1 MRLKMET
8 ITRFFRVEHQSFFLL
23 GPRGTGKSTFVR
35 ANFPDALYIDLL
47 QPDLFRSLLA
57 RPERLRE
64 MVHGNPGTP
73 TIVLDEIQKVPQL
86 LDVVHA
92 LMEEDRRRR
101 FVLTGSSPRKLKRD
115 GADMLAG
122 RALLKRMHPF
132 VAGELGKAFSLPD
145 ALRHGM
151 IPVVVGSPDPEA
163 TLQSYVDLYLR
174 EEIQAEGMTRNI
186 GNFTRFLE
194 AASFSHGSQ
203 LTVSNISRECGVER
217 KTVEGYLS
225 ILEDLLLT
233 FRVPVFTR
241 KAKRATV
248 SHPKFYFFDT
258 GLCNALRPKGPL
270 DRPEEIG
277 GATLEGLVAQH
288 LLAWIDHRRP
298 DVALKYWRTRS
309 GNEVDFVL
317 YGKNLFRAIEVKNA
331 ATVHSADLRGL
342 KTFGQ
347 DYPQA
352 ERLLLYRGKER
363 LLVDGI
369 RVVPCGEFLL
379 ELK

>member
-1 MRLKMET
+1 MET
-8 ITRFFRVEHQSFFLL
+8 ITRFFRVEPQSFFLL

-64 MVHGNPGTP
+64 MVHGNPGAT

-101 FVLTGSSPRKLKRD
+101 FVLTGSSPRKLKRA

-132 VAGELGKAFSLPD
+132 VAGELDKAFSLPG

-151 IPVVVGSPDPEA
+151 IPVVVGSRDPEA

-174 EEIQAEGMTRNI
+174 EEIQAEGLTRNI

-203 LTVSNISRECGVER
+203 LTISNISRECGVER

-248 SHPKFYFFDT
+248 SHPKFYFFDA
-258 GLCNALRPKGPL
+258 GLYNTLRPKGPL

-288 LLAWIDHRRP
+288 LLAWIDLRRP
-298 DVALKYWRTRS
+298 DVSLHYWRTRS

-317 YGKNLFRAIEVKNA
+317 YGKNIFRAIEVKNA
-331 ATVHSADLRGL
+331 ATVHPADLRGL
-342 KTFGQ
+342 KTFGS

-369 RVVPCGEFLL
+369 RILPCREFLL
-379 ELK
+379 ELR

>member
-1 MRLKMET
+1 MET
-8 ITRFFRVEHQSFFLL
+8 VARFFRVEPQSFFLL

-64 MVHGNPGTP
+64 MVHGNPGAR

-86 LDVVHA
+86 LDVIHA

-101 FVLTGSSPRKLKRD
+101 FVLTGSSPRKLKRA

-151 IPVVVGSPDPEA
+151 IPVVVGSPEPEA

-174 EEIQAEGMTRNI
+174 EEIQAEGLTRNI

-203 LTVSNISRECGVER
+203 LTVSNIARECGVER

-225 ILEDLLLT
+225 ILDDLLLT
-233 FRVPVFTR
+233 VRVPVFTR
-241 KAKRATV
+241 KAKRATA

-258 GLCNALRPKGPL
+258 GLYNALRPKGPL

-288 LLAWIDHRRP
+288 LLAWIDLRRP
-298 DVALKYWRTRS
+298 DVSLHYWRTRS
-309 GNEVDFVL
+309 GSEVDFVL
-317 YGKNLFRAIEVKNA
+317 YGKEIFRAIEVKTA
-331 ATVHSADLRGL
+331 AVVHPADLRGL
-342 KTFGQ
+342 KAFGS

-352 ERLLLYRGKER
+352 ERLLLYRGRER
-363 LLVDGI
+363 LRIEGI
-369 RVVPCGEFLL
+369 QVLPCREFLL
-379 ELK
+379 GLK

>member
-1 MRLKMET
+1 MET
-8 ITRFFRVEHQSFFLL
+8 VARFFRVEPQSFFLL

-64 MVHGNPGTP
+64 MVHGNPGAR

-86 LDVVHA
+86 LDVIHA

-101 FVLTGSSPRKLKRD
+101 FVLTGSSPRKLKRA

-151 IPVVVGSPDPEA
+151 IPVVVGSPEPEA

-174 EEIQAEGMTRNI
+174 EEIQAEGLTRNI

-203 LTVSNISRECGVER
+203 LTVSNIARECGVER

-225 ILEDLLLT
+225 ILDDLLLT
-233 FRVPVFTR
+233 VRVPVFTR
-241 KAKRATV
+241 KAKRATA

-258 GLCNALRPKGPL
+258 GFYNALRPKGPL

-288 LLAWIDHRRP
+288 LLAWIDLRRP
-298 DVALKYWRTRS
+298 DVSLHYWRTRS
-309 GNEVDFVL
+309 GSEVDFVL
-317 YGKNLFRAIEVKNA
+317 YGKEIFRAIEVKTA
-331 ATVHSADLRGL
+331 AVVHPADLRGL
-342 KTFGQ
+342 KAFGS

-352 ERLLLYRGKER
+352 ERLLLYRGRER
-363 LLVDGI
+363 LRIEGI
-369 RVVPCGEFLL
+369 QVLPCGEFLL
-379 ELK
+379 GLK

>member
-1 MRLKMET
+1 
-8 ITRFFRVEHQSFFLL
+8 
-23 GPRGTGKSTFVR
+23 
-35 ANFPDALYIDLL
+35 
-47 QPDLFRSLLA
+47 
-57 RPERLRE
+57 
-64 MVHGNPGTP
+64 
-73 TIVLDEIQKVPQL
+73 
-86 LDVVHA
+86 
-92 LMEEDRRRR
+92 
-101 FVLTGSSPRKLKRD
+101 
-115 GADMLAG
+115 
-122 RALLKRMHPF
+122 
-132 VAGELGKAFSLPD
+132 
-145 ALRHGM
+145 
-151 IPVVVGSPDPEA
+151 
-163 TLQSYVDLYLR
+163 
-174 EEIQAEGMTRNI
+174 
-186 GNFTRFLE
+186 
-194 AASFSHGSQ
+194 

-258 GLCNALRPKGPL
+258 GLYNALRPKGPL

-277 GATLEGLVAQH
+277 GPTLEGLVAQH

-309 GNEVDFVL
+309 GNEVDFIL
-317 YGKNLFRAIEVKNA
+317 YGKNIFRAIEVKNA

-342 KTFGQ
+342 KTFGE

>member
-1 MRLKMET
+1 MET
-8 ITRFFRVEHQSFFLL
+8 IGRFFRVEPQSFFLL

-47 QPDLFRSLLA
+47 QPDIFRSLLA

-101 FVLTGSSPRKLKRD
+101 FVLTGSSPRKLKRA

-132 VAGELGKAFSLPD
+132 VAGELGKSFSLPG

-174 EEIQAEGMTRNI
+174 EEIQAEGLTRNI

-248 SHPKFYFFDT
+248 SHPKFYFFDA
-258 GLCNALRPKGPL
+258 GLYNALRPKGPL

-288 LLAWIDHRRP
+288 LLAWIDFQRS
-298 DVALKYWRTRS
+298 DVALNYWRTRS
-309 GNEVDFVL
+309 GSEVDFVL
-317 YGKNLFRAIEVKNA
+317 YGKNIFRAIEVKNT

-342 KTFGQ
+342 KTFGE

-352 ERLLLYRGKER
+352 ERVLVYRGKER
-363 LLVDGI
+363 LMVDGI
-369 RVVPCGEFLL
+369 RVVPCREFLL

>member
-1 MRLKMET
+1 MET
-8 ITRFFRVEHQSFFLL
+8 ITRFFRIEPQSFFLL

-64 MVHGNPGTP
+64 MVHGNPGAT

-101 FVLTGSSPRKLKRD
+101 FVLTGSSPRKLKRA

-132 VAGELGKAFSLPD
+132 VAGELGKAFSLPG
-145 ALRHGM
+145 ALLHGM
-151 IPVVVGSPDPEA
+151 IPVVVGSRNPEA

-174 EEIQAEGMTRNI
+174 EEIQAEGLTRNI

-203 LTVSNISRECGVER
+203 LTISNISRECGVER

-233 FRVPVFTR
+233 FQVPVFTR

-248 SHPKFYFFDT
+248 SHPKFYFFDA
-258 GLCNALRPKGPL
+258 GLYNTLRPKGPL

-288 LLAWIDHRRP
+288 LLAWIDLRRP
-298 DVALKYWRTRS
+298 DVSLHYWRTRS

-317 YGKNLFRAIEVKNA
+317 YGKNIFRAIEVKNA

-342 KTFGQ
+342 KTFGS

-352 ERLLLYRGKER
+352 ERLLLYQGNER

-369 RVVPCGEFLL
+369 RILPCGEFLL
-379 ELK
+379 ELQ

>member
-1 MRLKMET
+1 MET
-8 ITRFFRVEHQSFFLL
+8 ITRFFRVEAQSFFLL

-47 QPDLFRSLLA
+47 QPDLYRSLLA

-64 MVHGNPGTP
+64 MVHGNPGAP

-132 VAGELGKAFSLPD
+132 VAGELGKAFSLPG

-174 EEIQAEGMTRNI
+174 EEIQAEGLTRNI

-225 ILEDLLLT
+225 ILEGLLLT

-258 GLCNALRPKGPL
+258 GLYNALRPKGPL

-298 DVALKYWRTRS
+298 DVALNYWRTRS

-342 KTFGQ
+342 KTFGE

-352 ERLLLYRGKER
+352 ERMLLYRGKER

>member
-1 MRLKMET
+1 MET
-8 ITRFFRVEHQSFFLL
+8 ITRFSRIEPQSFFLL

-35 ANFPDALYIDLL
+35 VNFPDALYIDLL
-47 QPDLFRSLLA
+47 QPDLYRSLLA

-64 MVHGNPGTP
+64 MVHGNPGAS

-101 FVLTGSSPRKLKRD
+101 FVLTGSSPRKLKRE

-132 VAGELGKAFSLPD
+132 VAGELGKAFSLPG

-174 EEIQAEGMTRNI
+174 EEIQAEGLTRNI

-203 LTVSNISRECGVER
+203 LTISNISRECGVER
-217 KTVEGYLS
+217 KSVEGYLS

-258 GLCNALRPKGPL
+258 GLYNALRPKGPL

-309 GNEVDFVL
+309 GNEVDFIL
-317 YGKNLFRAIEVKNA
+317 YGKNIFRAIEVKNA

-342 KTFGQ
+342 KTFGE

-352 ERLLLYRGKER
+352 ERLLLYRGKEQ
-363 LLVDGI
+363 LLIDGI

>member
-1 MRLKMET
+1 MEA
-8 ITRFFRVEHQSFFLL
+8 ITRSFRIEHQSFFLL

-35 ANFPDALYIDLL
+35 ATFPDALYIDLL
-47 QPDLFRSLLA
+47 QPDVFRSLLA

-132 VAGELGKAFSLPD
+132 VAGELGKAFSLPG
-145 ALRHGM
+145 ALRYGM

-174 EEIQAEGMTRNI
+174 EEIQAEGLTRNI

-194 AASFSHGSQ
+194 SASFSHGST

-248 SHPKFYFFDT
+248 SHPKFYFFDA
-258 GLCNALRPKGPL
+258 GLYNALRPKGPL

-288 LLAWIDHRRP
+288 LLAWIDLLRP
-298 DVALKYWRTRS
+298 DVSLYYWRTRS
-309 GNEVDFVL
+309 GSEVDFVL
-317 YGKNLFRAIEVKNA
+317 YGKNIFWAIEVKNA
-331 ATVHSADLRGL
+331 TAVHPVDLRGL
-342 KTFGQ
+342 KTFGE

-369 RVVPCGEFLL
+369 RVVPCGEYLL
-379 ELK
+379 GLR

>member
-1 MRLKMET
+1 MET
-8 ITRFFRVEHQSFFLL
+8 ITRFFRVEPQSFFLL
-23 GPRGTGKSTFVR
+23 GPRGTGKTTLVR

-47 QPDLFRSLLA
+47 QPDVFRSLLA

-73 TIVLDEIQKVPQL
+73 TIVLDEIQKIPEL

-101 FVLTGSSPRKLKRD
+101 FVLTGSSPRKLKRA

-132 VAGELGKAFSLPD
+132 VAGELGKAFSLAG

-151 IPVVVGSPDPEA
+151 IPVVVGSPRPEA
-163 TLQSYVDLYLR
+163 TLQSYVDLYLM
-174 EEIQAEGMTRNI
+174 EEIQAEGLTRNI

-203 LTVSNISRECGVER
+203 LTVSNIARECGVER

-258 GLCNALRPKGPL
+258 GLYNALRPKGPL
-270 DRPEEIG
+270 DRPEEIA

-288 LLAWIDHRRP
+288 LLAWIDLRRP
-298 DVALKYWRTRS
+298 DASLYYWRTRS
-309 GNEVDFVL
+309 GSEVDFVL
-317 YGKNLFRAIEVKNA
+317 YGKNIFRAIEVKNA
-331 ATVHSADLRGL
+331 AAVHPADLRGL
-342 KTFGQ
+342 KTFGS

-363 LLVDGI
+363 LLVAGI
-369 RVVPCGEFLL
+369 RVLPCGEFLL
-379 ELK
+379 ELR

>member
-1 MRLKMET
+1 MET
-8 ITRFFRVEHQSFFLL
+8 ITRFSRIEPQSFFLL

-35 ANFPDALYIDLL
+35 VNFPDALYIDLL
-47 QPDLFRSLLA
+47 QPDLYRSLLA

-64 MVHGNPGTP
+64 MVHGNPGAS

-101 FVLTGSSPRKLKRD
+101 FVLTGSSPRKLKRE

-132 VAGELGKAFSLPD
+132 VAGELGKAFSLPG

-174 EEIQAEGMTRNI
+174 EEIQAEGLTRNI

-203 LTVSNISRECGVER
+203 LTISNISRECGVER

-258 GLCNALRPKGPL
+258 GLYNALRPKGPL

-277 GATLEGLVAQH
+277 GPTLEGLVAQH

-298 DVALKYWRTRS
+298 DVALNYWRTRS
-309 GNEVDFVL
+309 GNEVDFVP
-317 YGKNLFRAIEVKNA
+317 YGKNIFRAIEVKNA

-342 KTFGQ
+342 KTFGE

-363 LLVDGI
+363 LLIDGI
-369 RVVPCGEFLL
+369 RVVPCREFLL

>member
-1 MRLKMET
+1 MET
-8 ITRFFRVEHQSFFLL
+8 VARFFRVEPQSFFLL

-64 MVHGNPGTP
+64 MVHGNPGAR

-86 LDVVHA
+86 LDVIHA

-101 FVLTGSSPRKLKRD
+101 FVLTGSSPRKLKRA

-151 IPVVVGSPDPEA
+151 IPVVVGSPEPEA

-174 EEIQAEGMTRNI
+174 EEIQAEGLTRNI

-203 LTVSNISRECGVER
+203 LTVSNIARECGVER

-225 ILEDLLLT
+225 ILDDLLLT
-233 FRVPVFTR
+233 VRVPVFTR
-241 KAKRATV
+241 KAKRATA

-258 GLCNALRPKGPL
+258 GLYNALRPKGPL

-288 LLAWIDHRRP
+288 LLAWIDLRRP
-298 DVALKYWRTRS
+298 DVSLHYWRTRS
-309 GNEVDFVL
+309 GSEVDFVL
-317 YGKNLFRAIEVKNA
+317 YGKEIFRAIEVKTA
-331 ATVHSADLRGL
+331 AVVHPADLRGL
-342 KTFGQ
+342 KAFGS

-352 ERLLLYRGKER
+352 ERLLLYRGRER
-363 LLVDGI
+363 LRIEGI
-369 RVVPCGEFLL
+369 QVLPCGEFLL
-379 ELK
+379 GLK

>member
-1 MRLKMET
+1 MET
-8 ITRFFRVEHQSFFLL
+8 IARFFRIEHQSFFLL

-35 ANFPDALYIDLL
+35 ANFQDALYIDLL

-145 ALRHGM
+145 ALSHGM
-151 IPVVVGSPDPEA
+151 IPVVVGSSDPEA
-163 TLQSYVDLYLR
+163 TLHSYVDLYLK
-174 EEIQAEGMTRNI
+174 EEIQAEGLTRNI

-258 GLCNALRPKGPL
+258 GLYNALRPKGPL

-298 DVALKYWRTRS
+298 DVALNYWRTRS

-342 KTFGQ
+342 KTFGE

-352 ERLLLYRGKER
+352 ERVLLYRGKER

-369 RVVPCGEFLL
+369 RVVPSGEFLL
-379 ELK
+379 DLK

>member
-1 MRLKMET
+1 MRLKLET
-8 ITRFFRVEHQSFFLL
+8 IARFFRIEPQSFFLL

-35 ANFPDALYIDLL
+35 VNFPDALYIDLL
-47 QPDLFRSLLA
+47 QPDVFRSLLA

-64 MVHGNPGTP
+64 MVHGNPGAR

-132 VAGELGKAFSLPD
+132 VARELGTVFSLTG

-174 EEIQAEGMTRNI
+174 EEIQAEGLTRNI

-203 LTVSNISRECGVER
+203 LSVSNIARECGVER

-258 GLCNALRPKGPL
+258 GLYNALRPKGPL

-288 LLAWIDHRRP
+288 LLAWIDHVRP
-298 DVALKYWRTRS
+298 DVSLHYWRTRS

-317 YGKNLFRAIEVKNA
+317 YGKNIFRAVEVKNA
-331 ATVHSADLRGL
+331 ATVHPTDLRGL
-342 KTFGQ
+342 KTFGE

-352 ERLLLYRGKER
+352 ERVLVFRGKER

-369 RVVPCGEFLL
+369 RVLPCKEFLL

>member
-1 MRLKMET
+1 MET
-8 ITRFFRVEHQSFFLL
+8 ITRFSRIEPQSFFLL

-35 ANFPDALYIDLL
+35 VNFPDALYIDLL
-47 QPDLFRSLLA
+47 QPDLYRSLLA

-64 MVHGNPGTP
+64 MVHGNPGAS

-101 FVLTGSSPRKLKRD
+101 FVLTGSSPRKLKRE

-132 VAGELGKAFSLPD
+132 VAGELGKAFSLPG

-174 EEIQAEGMTRNI
+174 EEIQAEGLTRNI

-258 GLCNALRPKGPL
+258 GLYNALRPKGPL

-298 DVALKYWRTRS
+298 DVALNYWRTRS

-317 YGKNLFRAIEVKNA
+317 YGKNIFRAIEVKNA

-342 KTFGQ
+342 KTFGE

-363 LLVDGI
+363 LLIDGI
-369 RVVPCGEFLL
+369 RVVPCREFLL

>member
-1 MRLKMET
+1 MET
-8 ITRFFRVEHQSFFLL
+8 ITRFFRVQPQSFFLL

-47 QPDLFRSLLA
+47 QPDLYRSLLA

-73 TIVLDEIQKVPQL
+73 VIVLDEIQKVPQL

-101 FVLTGSSPRKLKRD
+101 FVLTGSSPRKLKRE

-174 EEIQAEGMTRNI
+174 EEIQAEGLTRNI

-258 GLCNALRPKGPL
+258 GLYNALRPKGPL

-298 DVALKYWRTRS
+298 DVTLNYWRTRS

-317 YGKNLFRAIEVKNA
+317 YGKNTFRAIEVKNA
-331 ATVHSADLRGL
+331 ATVHPADLRGL
-342 KTFGQ
+342 KTFGE
-347 DYPQA
+347 DYPEA
-352 ERLLLYRGKER
+352 ERILLYRGKER

-369 RVVPCGEFLL
+369 RVVLGEEFLPDP
-379 ELK
+379 E

>member
-1 MRLKMET
+1 MET
-8 ITRFFRVEHQSFFLL
+8 ITRLFRSEPQSFFLW

-35 ANFPDALYIDLL
+35 ASFPDALYIDLL
-47 QPDLFRSLLA
+47 QPDVFRLLLA

-64 MVHGNPGTP
+64 MVRGNPGRT
-73 TIVLDEIQKVPQL
+73 TIVLDEVQKVPQL

-101 FVLTGSSPRKLKRD
+101 FVLTGSSGRKLKRT
-115 GADMLAG
+115 GADLLAG

-132 VAGELGKAFSLPD
+132 VAAELGKAFSLPA
-145 ALRHGM
+145 ALLHGT
-151 IPVVVGSPDPEA
+151 IPVVVASPNPEA
-163 TLQSYVDLYLR
+163 TLQTYVDLYLK
-174 EEIQAEGMTRNI
+174 EEVQAEGLTRNI

-194 AASFSHGSQ
+194 AASFSHGAQ
-203 LTVSNISRECGVER
+203 LTVANVARECGIER
-217 KTVEGYLS
+217 KTIEGYLS

-233 FRVPVFTR
+233 FRIPVFTR

-248 SHPKFYFFDT
+248 SHPKIYFFDT
-258 GLCNALRPKGPL
+258 GLYNTLRPKGPL

-277 GATLEGLVAQH
+277 GAALEGLVAQH
-288 LLAWIDHRRP
+288 LLAWIDLRRP
-298 DVALKYWRTRS
+298 DAGLHYWRTRA

-317 YGKNLFRAIEVKNA
+317 YGKNIFRAIEVKNA
-331 ATVHSADLRGL
+331 ATVHPPDLRGL
-342 KTFGQ
+342 KTFGE

-352 ERLLLYRGKER
+352 ERILVYRGTER

-369 RVVPCGEFLL
+369 RVVPCEEFLP

>member
-1 MRLKMET
+1 MET
-8 ITRFFRVEHQSFFLL
+8 VTRFFRIEHQSFFLL

-35 ANFPDALYIDLL
+35 VNFPGALYIDLL
-47 QPDLFRSLLA
+47 QPDIFRSLLA

-101 FVLTGSSPRKLKRD
+101 FVLTGSSPRKLKRA

-132 VAGELGKAFSLPD
+132 VAGELGKSFSLPG

-151 IPVVVGSPDPEA
+151 IPVVVGSSDPDA

-174 EEIQAEGMTRNI
+174 EEIQAEGLTRNI

-203 LTVSNISRECGVER
+203 LTVSNIARECGVER

-241 KAKRATV
+241 KAKRATA

-258 GLCNALRPKGPL
+258 GLYNALRPKGPL

-288 LLAWIDHRRP
+288 LLAWIDQRSP
-298 DVALKYWRTRS
+298 DVGLSYWRTRS

-317 YGKNLFRAIEVKNA
+317 YGKNTFRAIEVKNA

-342 KTFGQ
+342 KTFGE

-352 ERLLLYRGKER
+352 ERVLVYRGKER

-369 RVVPCGEFLL
+369 RVVPCREFLL